1 MLKIAILAI
10 GKIKNKSI
18 FDLSSDYLKR
28 LNPYVRLE
36 IIELASE
43 SFSKNTKSLAKQK
56 EGERIISFLAKRV
69 NARVFLLAENGI
81 QFNSCEFADFLN
93 KINEE
98 IIFVI
103 GGSLGFSE
111 KVLDKY
117 KNRISLSKMTFPHE
131 LARVILLEQ
140 IYRAITIINNKEYH
154 Y

>member
-1 MLKIAILAI
+1 MLKITILAI
-10 GKIKNKSI
+10 GKIKNKNLLG
-18 FDLSSDYLKR
+18 LSSDYLKR
-28 LNPYVRLE
+28 LKPYIKLE

-81 QFNSCEFADFLN
+81 QFNSREFADFLN

-117 KNRISLSKMTFPHE
+117 KNRISLSKMTLPHE

-140 IYRAITIINNKEYH
+140 IYRAITIINKKVYH